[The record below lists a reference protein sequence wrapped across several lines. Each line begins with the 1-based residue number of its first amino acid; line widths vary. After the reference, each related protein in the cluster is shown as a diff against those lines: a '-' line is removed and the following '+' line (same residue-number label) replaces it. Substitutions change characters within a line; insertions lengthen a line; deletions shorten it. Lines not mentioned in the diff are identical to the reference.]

1 MSGVG
6 CWSHSQQD
14 KNVGA
19 RRRHGKQ
26 RIAKELTRRCEV
38 TNGEYVNE
46 DVLKPDRRQQ
56 QSSVRSNLGFA
67 LVVLRQMYPI
77 PDRSKDPRSAFVGT
91 EERNQKWRR
100 PTGCSSRKVGGEKG
114 VSEYVISLMDGSCR
128 RRTRRR
134 AVRTWG
140 CGSAADIG
148 WSSNVQC
155 ARLTTKT
162 KGVAIADASE
172 PYETIRVLLPTRAG
186 QVDSGKRNKTWK

>member
-1 MSGVG
+1 MCRRTRRRSIRPSKLAGRRNWSKSRSREMLRIRKTGGEWANVSGVG
-6 CWSHSQQD
+6 CWSHSQQE

-26 RIAKELTRRCEV
+26 RIAKERTRRCEV

-91 EERNQKWRR
+91 EERNQKWRQ
-100 PTGCSSRKVGGEKG
+100 PTGCSSRKVGGE
-114 VSEYVISLMDGSCR
+114 R
-128 RRTRRR
+128 
-134 AVRTWG
+134 G
-140 CGSAADIG
+140 CQSM
-148 WSSNVQC
+148 
-155 ARLTTKT
+155 
-162 KGVAIADASE
+162 
-172 PYETIRVLLPTRAG
+172 
-186 QVDSGKRNKTWK
+186 